1 MEEDRKENFVS
12 ETNIRGIE
20 KKSMNGEE
28 KKKRD
33 SFVYRSFSKKGIRT
47 VRTFRSIILSWA
59 AHAGTNYL
67 NNKYWPISVT
77 KLSIRGAND

>member
-33 SFVYRSFSKKGIRT
+33 SFAYRSFSKKGIRT
-47 VRTFRSIILSWA
+47 VRTLFDQLYYHELHTQEQTI
-59 AHAGTNYL
+59 
-67 NNKYWPISVT
+67 
-77 KLSIRGAND
+77 